1 MPGKPAGPLMGNPA
15 DNPTGS
21 VRDHYGPS
29 LEPVGRWR
37 GRLAGNEDLAAA
49 LITLGL
55 HLR

>member
-1 MPGKPAGPLMGNPA
+1 LPGKPAGPLMGNRA